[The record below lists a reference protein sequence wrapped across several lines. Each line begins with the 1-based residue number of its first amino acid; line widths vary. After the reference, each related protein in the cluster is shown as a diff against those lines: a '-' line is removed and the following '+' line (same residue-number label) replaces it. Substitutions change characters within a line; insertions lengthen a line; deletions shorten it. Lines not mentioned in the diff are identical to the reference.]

1 MIEWSNFWPAFWP
14 ALVGTLQVFAIGS
27 AGFVLTRNGWL
38 GANGLAALGQLVG
51 LLTMP
56 CLIIYRFATQFDP
69 QTFPDWWKFA
79 LMGGA
84 ITGFGL
90 ILGKFVA
97 LRHGNNDEATLLV
110 GFQNAGFFVL
120 PMLQVMLPA
129 ADYPRASLML
139 FVFVI
144 PFNASLWTFGTWLLL
159 KKKGFNPR
167 TILTPSF
174 VATVGS
180 LIVFGALHDWVHLAN
195 GSLIWQVLFGEGVPG
210 TPGSKPGALQHL
222 GDLTVPLATLTM
234 GGSIAVNVRGSL
246 AEIPFK
252 RAALEVTFVKLV
264 IYPLLGYFLVR
275 QFLPADDHVVWT
287 LLMLE
292 FAAPP
297 ALALAVFSQQYGY
310 TMKIIPAACLISY
323 IFCLFTVPFFVA
335 LAP

>member
-1 MIEWSNFWPAFWP
+1 MIDWNNFWPAFWP
-14 ALVGTLQVFAIGS
+14 ALVGTLQVFSIGG
-27 AGFVLTRNGWL
+27 AGFILTRKGWL
-38 GANGLAALGQLVG
+38 GTGGLAALGQLVG

-56 CLIIYRFATQFDP
+56 CLIFYRFATQFDP

-97 LRHGNNDEATLLV
+97 LRHDNNDEATMLI

-120 PMLQVMLPA
+120 PMLQVMLPKEEYA
-129 ADYPRASLML
+129 RASLML

-144 PFNASLWTFGTWLLL
+144 PFNASLWACGTRLLL

-167 TILTPSF
+167 TILTPTF
-174 VATVGS
+174 VATIGS
-180 LIVFGALHDWVHLAN
+180 LFIFGALHDQVHLLN
-195 GSLIWQVLFGEGVPG
+195 GTLLWQVLFGEGVAG
-210 TPGSKPGALQHL
+210 GKPGAMQNL

-234 GGSIAVNVRGSL
+234 GGSIALNVRG
-246 AEIPFK
+246 AWADIPFK
-252 RAALEVTFVKLV
+252 RAALEVTVVKLI
-264 IYPLLGYFLVR
+264 IYPLLGYFIVR
-275 QFLPADDHVVWT
+275 QFVHPSDHIVWT

-292 FAAPP
+292 FSAPP

-310 TMKIIPAACLISY
+310 KMKIIPAACLISY
-323 IFCLFTVPFFVA
+323 IFCLITVPFFVA